1 MTMFRYELFLQTSGG
16 GMQMI
21 NLLFIAGFIGIF
33 YFFMIRPQQKRQ
45 KEQKKFV
52 ENLKKGDEVVTTGG
66 AVGKIMSIEDAF
78 VILEVDK
85 GVKMKFEKS
94 SVSFEHT
101 NLLRQ
106 QTKTEA

>member
-1 MTMFRYELFLQTSGG
+1 MFRYELFLQAAGG

-52 ENLKKGDEVVTTGG
+52 ENLKKGDEVVTVGG
-66 AVGKIMSIEDAF
+66 AIGKILSIEEAF

-85 GVKMKFEKS
+85 GVKIKFEKS